1 MGSIGYEEV
10 VDEDAAFHSSSGS
23 VCIPSDGEGAQ
34 TVPPRPV
41 TPDMEDGVYGS
52 YELEKTGNTMHIT
65 SIE

>member
-1 MGSIGYEEV
+1 MRMLLSIAALTAFASPLMGRDLIASATLTITM
-10 VDEDAAFHSSSGS
+10 
-23 VCIPSDGEGAQ
+23 

-52 YELEKTGNTMHIT
+52 YELEKSGNTMHIT